1 MKLLFTN
8 KGQSL
13 LEIILMIGLAGILI
27 PGIATGLI
35 SARSGK
41 AQEGRRVEAL
51 ALVKESQESLRVIR
65 ERGWSLVSTNG
76 TFHPQISGSTWE
88 LASGSQ
94 DINGLTRSI
103 EISSVN
109 RDTNGAI
116 VDSGG
121 TLDPS
126 TKRVEITVSWTSPSP
141 SSVNSIGY
149 ITRYL
154 DNITYTQTTEVVFDA
169 GTHSGTTTT
178 NTTGGEVVLGAG
190 GAGSWCAPVL
200 SAEEMDLPKNG
211 VANAI
216 TAIEGFAFAG
226 TGDNA
231 SGESYVKVGISNTNP
246 PVASN
251 LGVMNGYKTNDVFG
265 EANYGYIATDSNSKE
280 VAVINIAS
288 TPYSEAGYFN
298 APGNGNGDAVYIV
311 GNTGYMTS
319 GNRFYNFDL
328 SSKSGSRSPIDADG
342 VALAGTG
349 KDIIVVGNYAFIA
362 INSTSNQLQIV
373 NLSTP
378 SNLSISASLTLTAQG
393 GQALFVNSTGD
404 RVYLATANSSTQNE
418 LFIINS
424 SNKSAPSVISSIN
437 TNGMSPKGITVVPV
451 NILIAVG
458 TGGQEY
464 QVYNIST
471 EASPSS
477 CGGVEVNAG
486 VNGIASVMETDG
498 DAYSYIIT
506 GDASNELKIIEGG
519 PGGQYASDG
528 TFTSQTYDIGYQVA
542 FNRVFATINNPNQ
555 SSSSYQ
561 VGIADAVGN
570 SCAGVSFTYVGPD
583 GTSATSYTT
592 TGTIPLS
599 DDGSGF
605 ENPGRCFSYQVT
617 LHSNDGTTSPVFE
630 DITVNYSP

>member
-1 MKLLFTN
+1 MKFLFTN

-51 ALVKESQESLRVIR
+51 ALVKESQETLRVIR
-65 ERGWSLVSTNG
+65 ERGWSFVGTNG
-76 TFHPQISGSTWE
+76 IFYPQISGTTWE
-88 LASGSQ
+88 LISGTEN
-94 DINGLTRSI
+94 INGLTRSI

-109 RDTNGAI
+109 RDSNGTI
-116 VDSGG
+116 VTTGG

-126 TKRVEITVSWTSPSP
+126 TKHVLITVSWTSPTP
-141 SSVNSIGY
+141 SSVTSEGY

-154 DNITYTQTTEVVFDA
+154 DNITYTQTTEAVFDA
-169 GTHSGTTTT
+169 GSHSGTTTT
-178 NTTGGEVVLGAG
+178 NTDGGEVVLGAG

-216 TAIEGFAFAG
+216 TAIEGYAFAG
-226 TGDNA
+226 TGENA
-231 SGESYVKVGISNTNP
+231 SGESYVKVGITNTNP
-246 PVASN
+246 PVASS

-265 EANYGYIATDSNSKE
+265 AADYGYIATDSNSKE
-280 VAVINIAS
+280 VAIISIAS
-288 TPYSEAGYFN
+288 TPYAESGYFN
-298 APGNGNGDAVYIV
+298 APGNGNGDSIFVN
-311 GNTGYMTS
+311 GNTGYMAS

-328 SSKSGSRSPIDADG
+328 SSKSGARPAIDPDG
-342 VALAGTG
+342 VTLAGTG
-349 KDIIVVGNYAFIA
+349 KDIIVVGNYAYVA
-362 INSTSNQLQIV
+362 INSTSNQLQIIDLSNSG
-373 NLSTP
+373 NLSV
-378 SNLSISASLTLTAQG
+378 AGSLTLPAQG
-393 GQALFVNSTGD
+393 GQALFVNTTGD

-418 LFIINS
+418 VFIINS
-424 SNKSAPSVISSIN
+424 SNKSSPSVIGSIN

-451 NILIAVG
+451 NILIVVG

-464 QVYNIST
+464 QVYSIAT
-471 EASPSS
+471 EGSPSS
-477 CGGVEVNAG
+477 CGGVEVDAG
-486 VNGIASVMETDG
+486 VNGIASVLEADG
-498 DAYSYIIT
+498 DAFSYIIT
-506 GDASNELKIIEGG
+506 GDSSNELKIIEGG
-519 PGGQYASDG
+519 PGGQYSSDG

-542 FNRVFATINNPNQ
+542 FNRVVATINIPNQ

-561 VGIADAVGN
+561 VGIADAVNN
-570 SCAGVSFTYVGPD
+570 SCSGVSFTYVGPD
-583 GTSATSYTT
+583 GTSTTSYTT

-599 DDGSGF
+599 DDGAGF

-630 DITVNYSP
+630 EITVNYSP